1 VTELAL
7 AVMLM
12 IGAGLLVKSFWRLQQ
27 VDPGFQASG
36 VLKAE
41 YQLPASRYPRDFS
54 QWPNWPA
61 PRRFN
66 DDLRNRVRA
75 LPGVQGVTMA
85 GSHPLDAG
93 YTSSIR
99 VVGRE
104 AEAADWPEPSIR
116 IVAPGYFET
125 LGVPLVEGRRFGES
139 DVVTATPVIV
149 INQAARRRYFET
161 QEPLEQQINLWGANR
176 TVVGVVEN
184 ERIHGVATEPPPAV
198 YLPLGQVPSASGSHS
213 LLVRA
218 TGDPVA
224 LAPVVRRVVRE
235 LDPALPLFGVEPL
248 ERTLANSV
256 GQRRFTMLVL
266 GLFAAVALLLAA
278 VGVHGVLSYTVAQ
291 RTREI
296 GIRMALGADL
306 REVRRLVLGQGA
318 RLAAIGLG
326 LGLLGALALSRLLS
340 ALLYGTGVD
349 DPATYASVALA
360 LGAVAL
366 LATYLPARRA
376 TRVHP
381 VEALRYE

>member
-1 VTELAL
+1 
-7 AVMLM
+7 
-12 IGAGLLVKSFWRLQQ
+12 
-27 VDPGFQASG
+27 

-161 QEPLEQQINLWGANR
+161 QEPLGQQINLWGANR
-176 TVVGVVEN
+176 SVVGVVEN

-256 GQRRFTMLVL
+256 GQRRFTMMVL

-306 REVRRLVLGQGA
+306 TQVRRLVMRQGA
-318 RLAAIGLG
+318 VVVAGGLA
-326 LGLLGALALSRLLS
+326 LGLLGALVARGVL
-340 ALLYGTGVD
+340 ATLLYGVGTS
-349 DPATYASVALA
+349 DPATFAGVALV
-360 LGAVAL
+360 LGLVAT

-376 TRVHP
+376 TRVDP
-381 VEALRYE
+381 MTALRTE